1 MFRKI
6 LFAVVVFVVSC
17 AASAETQ
24 PASTGFLF
32 GAVTT
37 GSAFSVN
44 CQTAYVANMT
54 TLKGRTFATQAEA
67 LAAVDAANP
76 STVSCGVAN
85 TKTTNA
91 AISSGNRIRVI
102 YSYGPYSQ
110 EIFIAYT
117 MSPTCPDSSWTLNGT
132 TCERADC
139 IAPKT
144 RKPDGTCES
153 PCTAHEGIKQDQ
165 YVPVPLGGT
174 YCNGTCEYTMQLVLE
189 IGGKNNAD
197 DSHYTDFTANGVRW
211 TYGTFRQM
219 WIGKECTGV
228 KSPGDGP
235 PGEKPPVPRKKPPC
249 ADGEGVLTTTAGHVG
264 CVPEGVPDARKPVV
278 NKDKKEEVYPDGS
291 RKETETVK
299 TKDPKTGATDVSQN
313 STATAG
319 PGGGTQAGPPG
330 SSSSNGSSSGT
341 GGDGKGGEGCDP
353 TLNFCGGPDVEA
365 LYEKKEKTFQSSLDT
380 FKGTVSGSPVGQAS
394 TQFFTVSA
402 PGGGCPGWV
411 VTVPFINV
419 TLNASEFFCN
429 SSIMAALDG
438 AGAVMLA
445 LATYIAFTWAFL

>member
-1 MFRKI
+1 MIRKL
-6 LFAVVVFVVSC
+6 LFVC
-17 AASAETQ
+17 
-24 PASTGFLF
+24 LCF
-32 GAVTT
+32 GA
-37 GSAFSVN
+37 SFSSSSFAAEPIPATKE
-44 CQTAYVANMT
+44 TAAKVQ
-54 TLKGRTFATQAEA
+54 RWE
-67 LAAVDAANP
+67 
-76 STVSCGVAN
+76 
-85 TKTTNA
+85 TN
-91 AISSGNRIRVI
+91 
-102 YSYGPYSQ
+102 
-110 EIFIAYT
+110 
-117 MSPTCPDSSWTLNGT
+117 NGT
-132 TCERADC
+132 LFPVMKYQVGPATLAGGIAACKAFKPPGSSEYLSFSINSWNDAGNCIWRSDAVAEWIVQFAIEVVQGCPSGYADVSGVCEKWVCPTGYTGPTMKDNVRVCD
-139 IAPKT
+139 APN
-144 RKPDGTCES
+144 PCE
-153 PCTAHEGIKQDQ
+153 AREGIKQDQ

-174 YCNGTCEYTMQLVLE
+174 YCNGTCEYTLQLVLE

-219 WIGKECTGV
+219 WPGKQCTAV

-235 PGEKPPVPRKKPPC
+235 PGDKPPVPRKKPPC

-278 NKDKKEEVYPDGS
+278 NKEKKEEVYPDGS
-291 RKETETVK
+291 KKETETVK

-313 STATAG
+313 TTATAG

-394 TQFFTVSA
+394 TQFFQVSA